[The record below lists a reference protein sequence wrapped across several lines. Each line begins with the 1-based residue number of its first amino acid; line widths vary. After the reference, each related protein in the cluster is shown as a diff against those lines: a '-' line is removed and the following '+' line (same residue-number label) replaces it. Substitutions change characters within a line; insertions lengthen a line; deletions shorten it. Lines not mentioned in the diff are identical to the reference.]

1 MSLFDPVLS
10 VLNTIVPFLFVL
22 TVVVFVH
29 EMGHFLVGRLCGVKV
44 DVFSLGFGPELFA
57 RVDRWGTRWRV
68 AAIPLGGYVKFH
80 GDMNAA
86 SAQAVG
92 RLETMAPEER
102 AVTFGAQPVAERAA
116 IVAAGPI
123 ANFIL
128 AIAIFTGIF
137 YFEGRSILL
146 PRVETVQSGSAAA
159 RAGFAPGD
167 IVVSIDDVPVHS
179 FVDMQRIV
187 SAASEQTLT
196 FKIERGQQLVDLTAT
211 PERKDV
217 RGPFGTSRIGVL
229 GVSASTD
236 PADVRTER
244 LGLAQ
249 SISEATGD
257 TWFVI
262 HRTANYIGG
271 LFTGRETTAQLS
283 GPVGVA
289 VVAGKVAKLGL
300 GALFNLIGILS
311 ISIGLINLVPVPLLD
326 GGHLLYYFFEAVRGR
341 PISDRVQ
348 EFGFK
353 VGLALVSILM
363 IFATY
368 NDLFHFV
375 RG

>member
-10 VLNTIVPFLFVL
+10 VIGTIVPFLFVL

-44 DVFSLGFGPELFA
+44 DAFSLGFGPELFA
-57 RVDRWGTRWRV
+57 RVDRWGTRWRIG
-68 AAIPLGGYVKFH
+68 AIPLGGYVKFH

-86 SAQAVG
+86 SAQATG
-92 RLETMAPEER
+92 RIASMPADER
-102 AVTFGAQPVAERAA
+102 AVTFRAQSVAERSA
-116 IVAAGPI
+116 IVPAGPI

-128 AIAIFTGIF
+128 AIVIFTGIF
-137 YFEGRSILL
+137 YVQGRSILL
-146 PRVETVQSGSAAA
+146 PRVETVQPDSAAA

-167 IVVSIDDVPVHS
+167 VVLSIDGLPVQS
-179 FVDMQRIV
+179 FVDMQKIV
-187 SAASEQTLT
+187 SGASDRALT
-196 FKIERGQQLVDLTAT
+196 FKIERGDEQVDLTAT

-217 RGPFGTSRIGVL
+217 KGPFGTSRIGVL

-236 PADVRTER
+236 PADVRTEK
-244 LGLAQ
+244 LGLGP
-249 SISEATGD
+249 SFSEATSD

-262 HRTANYIGG
+262 DRTASYIGG

-289 VVAGKVAKLGL
+289 VVAGKVAKLGM
-300 GALFNLIGILS
+300 GALFNLIAILS

-353 VGLALVSILM
+353 VGLALVSMLM